1 MLTVAAGVLWGVLN
15 HLLHQEQPAAW
26 GGGSVFCNFLFLQ
39 GRKTLAVKGACKLED
54 ARFALLRSFPVAQ
67 DVTNAL

>member
-15 HLLHQEQPAAW
+15 HLLHKEQPAAW
-26 GGGSVFCNFLFLQ
+26 GGSVFCNFLFLQ
-39 GRKTLAVKGACKLED
+39 GRKTLAVKGACKRED
-54 ARFALLRSFPVAQ
+54 ARFAPIRSFPVAQ

>member
-1 MLTVAAGVLWGVLN
+1 MYCGVYSTIYCTKSN
-15 HLLHQEQPAAW
+15 QQH

-39 GRKTLAVKGACKLED
+39 GRKTLAVKGASKLED